1 MRSKTDNCAFLSVCY
16 VTQLENQCVTVYL
29 TWLGAPALSLLIV
42 QRYHKGLRRSERYFP
57 YDWYCW
63 IIPFTMQTRAVVVR
77 KDENGQRVYELR
89 ESVRSAGENWHC
101 YSYVMFWDRSRSTE
115 SELQMSKIWS
125 DLCIFIGSY
134 PWSTAEQTHR
144 LRHHHHSISL
154 CILKKNSMVLC
165 SAIDQR
171 IRQIEMS
178 QNISNIL
185 CWIL

>member
-1 MRSKTDNCAFLSVCY
+1 MIGTVELFLLRCRQELSWWERTKMVKGFMNY
-16 VTQLENQCVTVYL
+16 VNRWDLQEKIDI
-29 TWLGAPALSLLIV
+29 AI
-42 QRYHKGLRRSERYFP
+42 H
-57 YDWYCW
+57 
-63 IIPFTMQTRAVVVR
+63 
-77 KDENGQRVYELR
+77 
-89 ESVRSAGENWHC
+89 
-101 YSYVMFWDRSRSTE
+101 VMFRDRTCSTE
-115 SELQMSKIWS
+115 SELRMSKIWS

-154 CILKKNSMVLC
+154 CILKKNSMVLR
-165 SAIDQR
+165 SAKDQR

>member
-1 MRSKTDNCAFLSVCY
+1 MSRHAIRKSVRDRLPNLVRSASIIFVNSTAVPQIN
-16 VTQLENQCVTVYL
+16 
-29 TWLGAPALSLLIV
+29 I
-42 QRYHKGLRRSERYFP
+42 KGKGVLNERYFP

>member
-1 MRSKTDNCAFLSVCY
+1 
-16 VTQLENQCVTVYL
+16 
-29 TWLGAPALSLLIV
+29 
-42 QRYHKGLRRSERYFP
+42 
-57 YDWYCW
+57 
-63 IIPFTMQTRAVVVR
+63 MQTRAVVVR

-101 YSYVMFWDRSRSTE
+101 YSYVMFRDRTCSTE
-115 SELQMSKIWS
+115 SELRMSKIWS

-134 PWSTAEQTHR
+134 PWSTAEQKHR

-154 CILKKNSMVLC
+154 CILKKNSMVLR

-185 CWIL
+185 CWSCRPFFSHQLGVCLFWKICFIYFLVWVPNTRWK